1 MWFIFP
7 QLRGLG
13 KSSMSQT
20 YGLADLEEAR
30 AYLADIIL
38 GSRLR
43 LITEEL
49 LKLDKRN
56 PEDIFGDID
65 ALKLR
70 SCMTLF
76 AYADENE
83 DSVFRNVLRQYF
95 NGEEDDKTIAILA
108 IQKFDFTE

>member
-1 MWFIFP
+1 M
-7 QLRGLG
+7 
-13 KSSMSQT
+13 
-20 YGLADLEEAR
+20 
-30 AYLADIIL
+30 
-38 GSRLR
+38 
-43 LITEEL
+43 
-49 LKLDKRN
+49 LKLDKQN
-56 PEDIFGDID
+56 SEEIFGDID